1 MDSRKEEQTMLS
13 LIGTLIIGLIVGA
26 IAKLIVRGDKPAG
39 CLITIAIGV
48 AGSFLAFY
56 IGKLLGW
63 NSGHPDSLLPVGFI
77 QSVIGA
83 VILLL
88 IYHAIR
94 RRRM

>member
-1 MDSRKEEQTMLS
+1 MLS

-26 IAKLIVRGDKPAG
+26 IAKLIVRGDEPAG

-63 NSGHPDSLLPVGFI
+63 YPGRHPDSLLPVGFI
-77 QSVIGA
+77 QSIIGA

-94 RRRM
+94 RRRR